1 MIDLQQ
7 LIQFSDRIT
16 QDINNCDSIFLDGIS
31 PYISMPVFW
40 IPVILVAIY
49 VIFRDNNSHKL
60 IWMLSMQALAIACC
74 IVLATFV
81 IKPFLTKQFPDP
93 SILGI
98 TIIPFCLVTFL
109 FLSIR
114 SAFFT
119 FSSILWMITYSW
131 ARVYNGESL
140 FVVLLFCI
148 FTGLLIGALFYMLYR
163 IFVKNN
169 DRYSSSHAAET
180 LFTSSGYQ
188 IEDIRLIQCT
198 FYSTFLVIIFIS
210 LF

>member
-49 VIFRDNNSHKL
+49 VIFRDNNPHKL

-74 IVLATFV
+74 IVLATYV

>member
-16 QDINNCDSIFLDGIS
+16 QDINSCDSIFLDGIS

-74 IVLATFV
+74 IVLANYV

>member
-1 MIDLQQ
+1 MIDLQR
-7 LIQFSDRIT
+7 LIQFGDKIT
-16 QDINNCDSIFLDGIS
+16 QGIDSCDSIFLDGIS

-74 IVLATFV
+74 IVLTIYV
-81 IKPFLTKQFPDP
+81 IKPFLTKQIPDP
-93 SILGI
+93 GILD
-98 TIIPFCLVTFL
+98 TAIIPFCLVTFL

-119 FSSILWMITYSW
+119 FSSILWIVTYSW

-148 FTGLLIGALFYMLYR
+148 FTGFLIGAFFYMLYR
-163 IFVKNN
+163 VFVKNN

-188 IEDIRLIQCT
+188 IEDIRLLLCT
-198 FYSTFLVIIFIS
+198 FYSTLLVIIFVS

>member
-16 QDINNCDSIFLDGIS
+16 QDINSCDSIFLDGIS

-74 IVLATFV
+74 IVLATYV

-93 SILGI
+93 SVLGI

>member
-74 IVLATFV
+74 IVLATYV

>member
-16 QDINNCDSIFLDGIS
+16 QDINSCDSIFLDGIS

-74 IVLATFV
+74 IVLATYV

>member
-16 QDINNCDSIFLDGIS
+16 QDINSCDSIFLDGIS

-74 IVLATFV
+74 IVLATYV

-198 FYSTFLVIIFIS
+198 FYSIFLVIIFIS

>member
-74 IVLATFV
+74 IVLATYV

-93 SILGI
+93 SIFGI